1 MKQERYGNQSKI
13 LGEITASELQ
23 GQHVAQFNFC
33 RYKRLSLQLKENST
47 AGVFHGILRKPTKSR
62 TNDTLVSTSAS
73 IVLQKVR
80 LVIHWSGLVYRL
92 FYKN

>member
-33 RYKRLSLQLKENST
+33 RYKRLSPQLKENST
-47 AGVFHGILRKPTKSR
+47 AGVFHRILRKPTKSK
-62 TNDTLVSTSAS
+62 TCDTLVWASLS
-73 IVLQKVR
+73 IVLQKLR
-80 LVIHWSGLVYRL
+80 LTIHWC
-92 FYKN
+92 